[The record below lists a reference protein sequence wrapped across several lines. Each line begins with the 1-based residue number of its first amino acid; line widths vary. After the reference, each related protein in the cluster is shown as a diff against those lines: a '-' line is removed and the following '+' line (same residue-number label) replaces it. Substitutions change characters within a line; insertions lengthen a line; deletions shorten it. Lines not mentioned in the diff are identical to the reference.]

1 MEDFHASG
9 AGGVAIGTK
18 GPHDH
23 RAVQRQK
30 VGRRNMT
37 FVDKHRF
44 EGGRTEEAM
53 LKIVWDGEL
62 FGVGMFETLA

>member
-1 MEDFHASG
+1 
-9 AGGVAIGTK
+9 
-18 GPHDH
+18 
-23 RAVQRQK
+23 
-30 VGRRNMT
+30 MT